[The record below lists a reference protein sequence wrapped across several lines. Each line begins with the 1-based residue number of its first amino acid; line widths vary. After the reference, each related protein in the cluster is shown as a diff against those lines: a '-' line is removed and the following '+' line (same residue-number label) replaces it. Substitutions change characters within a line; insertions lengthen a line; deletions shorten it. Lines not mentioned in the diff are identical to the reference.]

1 LIAKKKDIQMTPKN
15 KVPFEIQLKNRIK
28 KNILISK
35 LIHFLKSQKLLW
47 LEEVSLYD
55 FLHSY
60 IIGVLNGKLNVRAGA
75 IAFSFFMAL
84 FPFALYILNLIPY
97 IPIKGFQADFLRF
110 VEQSV
115 PPNTYDAIA
124 GIVND
129 ILSTSHSGL
138 LSSGFI
144 LSIFLM
150 ANGLNAILGGFEE
163 SRHVTEKRGFVDQ
176 YIVAIGMSIFLSFLL
191 LFTVAIIV
199 VFEVFIQKF
208 KIQDV
213 LSDTIPLIQLG
224 RYLFL
229 SLMILFTTSILLR
242 FGIKQRHKPK
252 FISVGSVFTTILIII
267 SSYGFGIWVVKFSK
281 YNELYGSI
289 GTLLILMFYIWINC
303 MLLLLGFELN
313 AIIQSHRNQIKSK
326 KTI

>member
-1 LIAKKKDIQMTPKN
+1 MISTKKIPLEILIKN
-15 KVPFEIQLKNRIK
+15 KVKQNVLVKKLIFFLKN
-28 KNILISK
+28 
-35 LIHFLKSQKLLW
+35 QKLLW

-60 IIGVLNGKLNVRAGA
+60 IVGLLNGKLNIRAGA

-84 FPFALYILNLIPY
+84 FPFALFILNLIPF
-97 IPIKGFQADFLRF
+97 IPIEGFQEDFLRF

-124 GIVND
+124 GIIND
-129 ILSTSHSGL
+129 ILNNSHSGL
-138 LSSGFI
+138 LSTGFL

-150 ANGLNAILGGFEE
+150 ANGLSAILGGFEE
-163 SRHVTEKRGFVDQ
+163 SKHVTEKRGVFDQ
-176 YIVAIGMSIFLSFLL
+176 YVVALGMSLFLSFLL

-199 VFEVFIQKF
+199 VFEVFIQQT

-213 LSDTIPLIQLG
+213 LSDNIPLIQLG
-224 RYLFL
+224 RYIFL
-229 SLMILFTTSILLR
+229 SLMILFTTCVLLR

-252 FISVGSVFTTILIII
+252 FISIGAVFTTILIII

-289 GTLLILMFYIWINC
+289 GTLLIMMFYIWINC

-313 AIIQSHRNQIKSK
+313 AIIQSHRKQINS
-326 KTI
+326 